1 MDDLL
6 KWLEQERLALEDNA
20 MSEKPD
26 LFDQGYY
33 AGIINTLDFIQGAEV
48 FTEFHQLP

>member
-1 MDDLL
+1 MENLI

-26 LFDQGYY
+26 PFDQGYY
-33 AGIINTLDFIQGAEV
+33 GAIVNTLDFIQGTEVYAEW
-48 FTEFHQLP
+48 LDKN